1 MLSELTREVEECIPS
16 PANVEAEAEGREL
29 ARLINAF
36 LEELPRE
43 KRDVFVRRYWYMDSV
58 ADLARL
64 TGSSEGRVKMM
75 LMRLRE
81 KLRQHLEKNGY
92 NA

>member
-1 MLSELTREVEECIPS
+1 MKEAKELKAAINGFLSGLS
-16 PANVEAEAEGREL
+16 
-29 ARLINAF
+29 
-36 LEELPRE
+36 RE

-81 KLRQHLEKNGY
+81 KLREHLEKNGY